1 MATIGCLPPLLLCL
15 RRRFHRSSSLQLSVS
30 SASSSSPLCPGWRM
44 TQEQIIASPVCQ
56 KQIIES
62 RVCQTFF
69 DCHPRHPSSAASE
82 CHGEVA
88 LCCAAGESCQ
98 QLALQGKEWHSSYIF
113 YILHHMNRQNMS
125 STPGDRIR
133 RCCWSKLKKDQLP
146 RGMSD
151 GFESVS
157 HSMLRTRCRTLCR
170 TLACGIF
177 RSPSVVRQA
186 AA

>member
-1 MATIGCLPPLLLCL
+1 
-15 RRRFHRSSSLQLSVS
+15 
-30 SASSSSPLCPGWRM
+30 M
-44 TQEQIIASPVCQ
+44 TQEQIMASPVCQ

-62 RVCQTFF
+62 QVCQTFF

-146 RGMSD
+146 CGTSD

-157 HSMLRTRCRTLCR
+157 HSTLRTRCRTPPAGFFEAR
-170 TLACGIF
+170 
-177 RSPSVVRQA
+177 PSSDRPPLRILQPFFLRQA
-186 AA
+186 ALTTVDNGGRSHVKKI